1 MNPRLFLIAALLS
14 SAACSDA
21 GEIEERLSPSAE
33 ASVST
38 TPPLP
43 PGTGAG
49 EGRTIAESTEDYEFE
64 YSWPV
69 EANSIPVLATL
80 LEGRADKARA
90 ELVGAVR
97 EDRAAATEADYP
109 YRPHSF
115 SGDWQLVADI
125 PGWLSLAG
133 TISTYAGGAHP
144 NTGFDSLLW
153 DKRAG
158 VARAPLD
165 LFRSPQNFQNAIA
178 RRFCTLLDAERGERR
193 GEPVD
198 PDADDY
204 FSACPGVEGLTIL
217 LGSSDGETFDRVSI
231 WVMPYVAG
239 PYAEGS
245 YEFDL
250 PVDTAL
256 LDAVK
261 PGYEKVFSLGSQ
273 G

>member
-1 MNPRLFLIAALLS
+1 MSPRLFLIAALLS

-21 GEIEERLSPSAE
+21 GEMEERLGTSDE
-33 ASVST
+33 ASAAAM
-38 TPPLP
+38 PPFP
-43 PGTGAG
+43 PGTGPG
-49 EGRTIAESTEDYEFE
+49 EGRAIAESTDDYEFE

-69 EANSIPVLATL
+69 EANSIPALATL
-80 LEGRADKARA
+80 LQDRADKARA
-90 ELVGAVR
+90 ELVGATR
-97 EDRAAATEADYP
+97 EDRAAAAEADYAF
-109 YRPHSF
+109 RPHSF

-125 PGWLSLAG
+125 PGWLSLSG

-144 NTGFDSLLW
+144 NTGFDSLVW
-153 DKRAG
+153 DKSAG

-178 RRFCTLLDAERGERR
+178 RRFCALLDAERGERR

-198 PDADDY
+198 PGADDY
-204 FSACPGVEGLTIL
+204 FSACPGAKEVTVL
-217 LGSSDGETFDRVSI
+217 LGSTDGETFDRVSI

-261 PGYEKVFSLGSQ
+261 PAYAKAFSLGPQ

>member
-14 SAACSDA
+14 SAACSDT
-21 GEIEERLSPSAE
+21 GEMEERLGTSAE
-33 ASVST
+33 ASASAT
-38 TPPLP
+38 TPLP
-43 PGTGAG
+43 PGTEAG
-49 EGRTIAESTEDYEFE
+49 EGRAIAETTDDYEFE
-64 YSWPV
+64 YSWPG
-69 EANSIPVLATL
+69 EANSIPALATL
-80 LEGRADKARA
+80 LQGRADGARA
-90 ELVGAVR
+90 DLVETTR
-97 EDRAAATEADYP
+97 EDRAAAAEGDYP

-115 SGDWQLVADI
+115 LGDWQLVADI
-125 PGWLSLAG
+125 PGWLSLSG

-153 DKRAG
+153 DKSAG
-158 VARAPLD
+158 VAREPLD
-165 LFRSPQNFQNAIA
+165 LFRSPQNLQNAIA
-178 RRFCTLLDAERGERR
+178 RRFCTMLDAERGERR

-198 PDADDY
+198 RDADDY
-204 FSACPGVEGLTIL
+204 FSACPGVEELTVL

-261 PGYEKVFSLGSQ
+261 PGYEKAFSLGPQ

>member
-21 GEIEERLSPSAE
+21 DEMEERIGPSGE
-33 ASVST
+33 ANAAAAT
-38 TPPLP
+38 PLP
-43 PGTGAG
+43 PGSAAG
-49 EGRTIAESTEDYEFE
+49 DARAIAESTEDFEFE
-64 YSWPV
+64 YSWPG
-69 EANSIPVLATL
+69 EANAIPALARL
-80 LEGRADKARA
+80 LQGRADTARA
-90 ELVGAVR
+90 ELVETTR
-97 EDRAAATEADYP
+97 EDRATAAEADYP
-109 YRPHSF
+109 FRPHSF
-115 SGDWQLVADI
+115 SGEWQLVADL
-125 PGWLSLAG
+125 PGWLSLSS

-158 VARAPLD
+158 VARDPLA
-165 LFRSPQNFQNAIA
+165 LFRDPQNFQNAIA
-178 RRFCTLLDAERGERR
+178 RRFCTMLDAERGERR

-204 FSACPGVEGLTIL
+204 FSACPGVEEITVL
-217 LGSSDGETFDRVSI
+217 LGSSDGETFDRVGI
-231 WVMPYVAG
+231 LVMPYVAG

-261 PGYEKVFSLGSQ
+261 PGYERAFSLGPQ
-273 G
+273 N

>member
-1 MNPRLFLIAALLS
+1 MNPRLFLIVALLS

-21 GEIEERLSPSAE
+21 AEMEERVGASAQ
-33 ASVST
+33 AGAAA
-38 TPPLP
+38 TPPPP
-43 PGTGAG
+43 PGTEPG
-49 EGRTIAESTEDYEFE
+49 EGRAIAESTEDYEFE

-69 EANSIPVLATL
+69 EANSIPALATL
-80 LEGRADKARA
+80 LQGRADRART

-97 EDRAAATEADYP
+97 EDRAAAAEADYP
-109 YRPHSF
+109 FRPHSF
-115 SGDWQLVADI
+115 SGEWEVVADI
-125 PGWLSLAG
+125 PGWLSLSG

-153 DKRAG
+153 DKEAG
-158 VARAPLD
+158 VAREPLD

-178 RRFCTLLDAERGERR
+178 RRFCEQLDAERAERR

-204 FSACPGVEGLTIL
+204 FNDCPGVEEITVL
-217 LGSSDGETFDRVSI
+217 LGSSNDRTFDRI
-231 WVMPYVAG
+231 GILVMPYVAG

-250 PVDTAL
+250 AVDTAL

-261 PGYEKVFSLGSQ
+261 PDYAKAFSLGPQ
-273 G
+273 N

>member
-21 GEIEERLSPSAE
+21 AEMEDRAGTSSQASSSAE
-33 ASVST
+33 T
-38 TPPLP
+38 PLP
-43 PGTGAG
+43 PDSEAG
-49 EGRTIAESTEDYEFE
+49 KARAIAESTDDFEFE

-69 EANSIPVLATL
+69 EANSIPALASL
-80 LEGRADKARA
+80 LQARADKARD
-90 ELVGAVR
+90 ELVEATG
-97 EDRAAATEADYP
+97 EDRAAAAEADYP
-109 YRPHSF
+109 FRPHSF
-115 SGDWQLVADI
+115 SAEWQVVADI
-125 PGWLSLAG
+125 PGWLSLSG

-153 DKRAG
+153 DKDGA
-158 VARAPLD
+158 VARDPLD
-165 LFRSPQNFQNAIA
+165 LFRSPQNFENAIA
-178 RRFCTLLDAERGERR
+178 RRFCTMLDAERAERR

-204 FSACPGVEGLTIL
+204 FSACPGVEEVTVL
-217 LGSSDGETFDRVSI
+217 LGSSNGETFDRI
-231 WVMPYVAG
+231 GILVMPYVAG

-261 PGYEKVFSLGSQ
+261 PGYEKAFSLGARN
-273 G
+273 

>member
-14 SAACSDA
+14 SAACSEA
-21 GEIEERLSPSAE
+21 SEMEETLGTSAE
-33 ASVST
+33 AGST
-38 TPPLP
+38 AGTPVP
-43 PGTGAG
+43 PPTAAG
-49 EGRTIAESTEDYEFE
+49 EGRAIVESNDDFEFE
-64 YSWPV
+64 YSWPG
-69 EANSIPVLATL
+69 EANSIPALASVLQS
-80 LEGRADKARA
+80 RADTART
-90 ELVGAVR
+90 ELVEAAR
-97 EDRAAATEADYP
+97 EDRAAAAEAGYP
-109 YRPHSF
+109 FRPHSF
-115 SGDWQLVADI
+115 SGEWKVVADV
-125 PGWLSLAG
+125 PGWLSLSG
-133 TISTYAGGAHP
+133 TVSTYAGGAHP

-153 DKRAG
+153 DKSAG

-178 RRFCTLLDAERGERR
+178 RRFCTMLDAERAERR

-204 FSACPGVEGLTIL
+204 FSACPGVEELTVL
-217 LGSSDGETFDRVSI
+217 LGSSDGETLDRI
-231 WVMPYVAG
+231 GILVMPYVAG

-261 PGYEKVFSLGSQ
+261 PGYDKAFSLGPRN
-273 G
+273 